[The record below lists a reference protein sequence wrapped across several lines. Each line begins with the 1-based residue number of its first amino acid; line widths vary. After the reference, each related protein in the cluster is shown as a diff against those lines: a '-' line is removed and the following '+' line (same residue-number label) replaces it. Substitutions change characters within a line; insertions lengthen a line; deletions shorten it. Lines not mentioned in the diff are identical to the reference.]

1 MSSRG
6 NKLVF
11 ALAWQKNSGPVG
23 ENLAAFFA
31 WLSQKTG
38 IRVTTRAALSY
49 QELAEMMRAG
59 GADLAWLPPIVYAKL
74 EREKVA
80 TALVSHERA
89 AIARYESVLVVRRKS
104 PIRELEDLRDTRV
117 GWVDRW
123 SAAGYVL
130 PRIALFARG
139 VDPRGLFGEEKF
151 YGSHDSAIR
160 ALLGEQADAVATHA
174 RADAHGKFSFGG
186 WSDVEGAEELV
197 RVLVAFGS
205 IPADVTAAHVNLD
218 EERRNKVRNALTA
231 ASTDPEIAKLVH
243 KIFGIECFTA
253 DDYPDYEGLRRALES
268 AFACGL
274 IDERVVR

>member
-59 GADLAWLPPIVYAKL
+59 GGDLAWLPPIVYAKL

-130 PRIALFARG
+130 PALRSSRAVWIRAGSSAKKNSTARTTPRFARFSESKPTPSRRTLARTLMENFRSEDG
-139 VDPRGLFGEEKF
+139 PTSKAPR
-151 YGSHDSAIR
+151 SSCASSSR
-160 ALLGEQADAVATHA
+160 
-174 RADAHGKFSFGG
+174 
-186 WSDVEGAEELV
+186 SD
-197 RVLVAFGS
+197 RS
-205 IPADVTAAHVNLD
+205 PPT
-218 EERRNKVRNALTA
+218 
-231 ASTDPEIAKLVH
+231 
-243 KIFGIECFTA
+243 
-253 DDYPDYEGLRRALES
+253 
-268 AFACGL
+268 
-274 IDERVVR
+274 

>member
-1 MSSRG
+1 RS
-6 NKLVF
+6 
-11 ALAWQKNSGPVG
+11 
-23 ENLAAFFA
+23 
-31 WLSQKTG
+31 
-38 IRVTTRAALSY
+38 
-49 QELAEMMRAG
+49 G

-139 VDPRGLFGEEKF
+139 VDPRGLFAEEKF
-151 YGSHDSAIR
+151 YGSHDSALR
-160 ALLGEQADAVATHA
+160 ALLAEQADAVATHA
-174 RADAHGKFSFGG
+174 RADGHGKFSYGA
-186 WSDVEGAEELV
+186 WSDIEGGDELV

-205 IPADVTAAHVNLD
+205 IPADVTAAHVDLD
-218 EERRNKVRNALTA
+218 EERREKVRAALTA
-231 ASTDPEIAKLVH
+231 ASNDPEIAKLVRAV
-243 KIFGIECFTA
+243 FGIERFIG
-253 DDYPDYEGLRRALES
+253 DEYPDYEGLRRALES